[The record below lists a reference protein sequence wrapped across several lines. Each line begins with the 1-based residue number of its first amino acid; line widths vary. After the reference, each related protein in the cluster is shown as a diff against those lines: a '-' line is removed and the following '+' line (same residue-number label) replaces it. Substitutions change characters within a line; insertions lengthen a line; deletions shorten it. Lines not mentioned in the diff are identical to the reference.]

1 MSQPIKADTAI
12 SINTKQPE
20 DSVPTQ
26 METSESS
33 EGGEDPP
40 LRASNL
46 RPALKLSVNLIDTY
60 KYINKLYYEAK
71 AKRLR
76 ESNESHRGGV
86 HNNGYDDQNY
96 DYILRGD
103 EIFNNR
109 YVIKY
114 KMGKGSFGQVV
125 CAYDQEQKCEVAIKV
140 IKSRKPFLVQAQTE
154 IEILTKI
161 LDSDPTDE
169 RHLVRLHDHFV
180 HRDHQCLVFEILSFN
195 LYELLRNTK
204 FRGVS
209 LNLVRKFSVQLLR
222 ALELLNKV
230 NIIHCDLKPENILLR
245 HPRRSAIKLIDFG
258 SSCYLSKRSYTYIQ
272 SRFYRSPE
280 VLLGLP
286 YTQKIDM
293 WSLGCVAYELHV
305 GEPLFAGSNQV
316 EQLCRIVDI
325 LGLPP
330 LEMIKSSPEK
340 TRNLFFEK
348 TTIGMEST
356 LSSVCDL
363 NNVIMDDDSRTCY
376 VLKRPN
382 KNLPAP
388 RKLQDVLG
396 VYSGGPGGRRLNEA
410 GHEPSRYEQF
420 LDFISQ
426 MLVYDPQ
433 KRAGPTELMRHPYI
447 AVLMDEVDPVVTLS
461 VPSSTNQSSS
471 GGTSLQSTISTVP
484 STAATTTETSDETDE
499 SRNQIRPSTT

>member
-169 RHLVRLHDHFV
+169 RHL
-180 HRDHQCLVFEILSFN
+180 
-195 LYELLRNTK
+195 
-204 FRGVS
+204 
-209 LNLVRKFSVQLLR
+209 
-222 ALELLNKV
+222 
-230 NIIHCDLKPENILLR
+230 LLR